1 MLFSLNNP
9 SNSAGWSL
17 LNITGG
23 LDIKAT
29 AFQPFTIKLES
40 LTTSNT
46 LGPLSGFNATTSNT
60 WTMAT
65 TASGFTN
72 FNAGDFVVDTSA
84 FANPIPGGSFRVATN
99 GNSLVLN
106 YSYTSVPILPSF
118 SGIQRL
124 ANGAFNLTFSGK
136 AGASFSVLAS
146 TNLDLKPLSAWTVLD
161 TGTLGSGPTIFED
174 LTATNYLERF
184 YLISTP

>member
-1 MLFSLNNP
+1 MVFSLNNA

-23 LDIKAT
+23 LDIAAT
-29 AFQPFTIKLES
+29 PAKPFTIKLES

-46 LGPLSGFNATTSNT
+46 LGPLSGFNATASNT
-60 WTMAT
+60 WTIAT
-65 TASGFTN
+65 TASGFAN
-72 FNAGDFVVDTSA
+72 FNASDFVVDTTA

-106 YSYTSVPILPSF
+106 YTFTVVPQLPAF

-124 ANGAFNLTFSGK
+124 SNGTFNLTFTGK
-136 AGASFSVLAS
+136 AGTGFTMLAS
-146 TNLDLKPLSAWTVLD
+146 TNLALTPLSAWTVLG
-161 TGTLGSGPTIFED
+161 TGTIGAGPTSFVD
-174 LTATNYLERF
+174 LTATNYLDRF